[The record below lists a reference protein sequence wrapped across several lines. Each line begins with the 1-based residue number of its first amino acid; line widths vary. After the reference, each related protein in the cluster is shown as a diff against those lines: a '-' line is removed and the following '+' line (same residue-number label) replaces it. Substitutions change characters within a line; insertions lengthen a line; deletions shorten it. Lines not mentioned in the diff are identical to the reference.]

1 MGPPRNTSKPPLRES
16 ERRPNCPTG
25 LRAIGG
31 ATAGG
36 AGGRIRSELHFERG
50 LCPKRLWGSSERL
63 RRLLLKILMGEVRS
77 RHFENAETIGIVGE
91 SSRSFGFLN
100 GKWIPRPS
108 KQHAGPRHL
117 QQERAGGGQ
126 SSRPGLGSSN
136 RPGVGFVSL

>member
-1 MGPPRNTSKPPLRES
+1 M
-16 ERRPNCPTG
+16 
-25 LRAIGG
+25 
-31 ATAGG
+31 
-36 AGGRIRSELHFERG
+36 
-50 LCPKRLWGSSERL
+50 
-63 RRLLLKILMGEVRS
+63 LLKILMGEVRS

-136 RPGVGFVSL
+136 RPGVGFVSLWNHHDINTYPQKQTSHGDVFTSRLDMLAMLHAFGSESVPGAEKFDY